1 MEKPKPKSD
10 YDSQTN
16 NIYESAKSAWSDIED
31 ILAEIDVNIIIDY
44 VRYIVAG
51 VLISIS
57 IVIVFDT
64 FIFSGKYK

>member
-51 VLISIS
+51 ILISIS
-57 IVIVFDT
+57 IAIILDT

>member
-31 ILAEIDVNIIIDY
+31 ILAEIDVNIIIDF

>member
-57 IVIVFDT
+57 IVIVVDT
-64 FIFSGKYK
+64 FIFSGK

>member
-10 YDSQTN
+10 FDSQTN

-57 IVIVFDT
+57 IVIVVDT
-64 FIFSGKYK
+64 FIFSGK